1 MLYSV
6 DFDEIESCQSS
17 GDWNKAAVLLA
28 DSAQRLE
35 KGGADF
41 IVICTNTMHKLVPQ
55 IQQCINI
62 PVLHIAEVTAD
73 ELRVQ
78 NISKVGLLGTKYTM
92 TQDFYKNKLIERGI
106 DIIVPDGKDI
116 NTVNNVIY
124 NELCCGLISQT
135 SKEKYLEIISKLQ
148 KCGAEAI
155 ILGCTEIGLLIKQE
169 DISLP
174 VFDTTLIH
182 AQKAAML
189 AIENIVS

>member
-1 MLYSV
+1 
-6 DFDEIESCQSS
+6 
-17 GDWNKAAVLLA
+17 
-28 DSAQRLE
+28 
-35 KGGADF
+35 
-41 IVICTNTMHKLVPQ
+41 
-55 IQQCINI
+55 
-62 PVLHIAEVTAD
+62 
-73 ELRVQ
+73 
-78 NISKVGLLGTKYTM
+78 M